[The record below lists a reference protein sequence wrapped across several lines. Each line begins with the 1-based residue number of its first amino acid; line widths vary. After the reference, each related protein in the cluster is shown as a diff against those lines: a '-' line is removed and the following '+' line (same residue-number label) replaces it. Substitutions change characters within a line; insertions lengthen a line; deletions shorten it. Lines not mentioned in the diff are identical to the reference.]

1 MQMLYSLSFFQ
12 SFSVINIIAVDTFGT
27 KFSKMDQVKF
37 VEDSL

>member
-1 MQMLYSLSFFQ
+1 MLECGSNQNVSQSPWKLS
-12 SFSVINIIAVDTFGT
+12 VETVET